1 MTVTHTNEIL
11 ITGLCLIRPTYGN
24 QTSQSNKYKKLIKL
38 FKTQSALF
46 NAAEK
51 A

>member
-1 MTVTHTNEIL
+1 MVTK
-11 ITGLCLIRPTYGN
+11 
-24 QTSQSNKYKKLIKL
+24 TSQSNKYKKVIKL
-38 FKTQSALF
+38 FKTQSDLF